1 MENYSVV
8 ATLRVKDDGFAEK
21 MAAASDSLADFDG
34 VAKSSSKG
42 LLSAATAFGVA
53 NKAID
58 LIAGT
63 IQNSLGKAIKRVD
76 TTNRFPKV
84 MQQIGSSAKD
94 SQASIKKLS
103 DGINGLPTA
112 LDDITASTQKL
123 ALLTGDL
130 EKATD
135 TSLALNDAFY
145 ASGASAEDASRGLI
159 QYTQMLSKGTVD
171 MQSWRTLQET
181 MGVALND
188 LAASFGFAGESAQND
203 LYDALKSGEI
213 TFTDLNNRLIELDGG
228 VDGFGARAKTASEG
242 IATSFT
248 NLGTAVVRGTAN
260 VIDATDKALQEN
272 GLPGF
277 QQQIEGVKT
286 VVNDVF
292 NGITEGAGTLVS
304 TVAPAIKFVADNAGV
319 LQAVLI
325 PLGAGFVA
333 LKVAEKAASGVKSFG
348 DKSTEAAT
356 KIKDLQTNLAL
367 AAHATQDKA
376 AADKAAEV
384 SSKLAEKAAQAIAEA
399 EKASAEARDL
409 SREAALSK
417 RAADKAGASATKAHA
432 DAEKKAA
439 SAAKAEESAKK
450 KVEAATKAKERADRA
465 AAQASKKAANAEKSS
480 AAATKVSNTAIST
493 KELLLG
499 VLSGKIKLTTAA
511 QTAWNAAMA
520 ANPIGTVITAVTIL
534 TSVLSGVTSVMKKL
548 GVFKESEISQTQ
560 KLKKETQELTD
571 SMKESAKAREEAT
584 QETEAQCATVDKL
597 VSQVETLS
605 AKENKTDS
613 DKAKLKSTVDQL
625 NKSMEGL
632 NLQYDEEN
640 DKLSQTTSAVKA
652 KADAY
657 KQQLRY
663 TQYQEQLNEVTSE
676 TVKLED
682 KVAKAKKAYQ
692 EQQKKVASLNATS
705 NVDQRTQNALLQ
717 EKKQIYEDL
726 QAELEKHGVT
736 EEELTNKLSAEYQ
749 KQQEALAESVA
760 NQTVTLEELPEAMQN
775 VVTETQ
781 KSYQDLYDKATNVFE
796 ALSDKQEMT
805 VDQMIKNAEKNKQ
818 VTETWGNN
826 MENLRNRFEALG
838 LDDAVLEQLQSMGVD
853 GAGYVAALVN
863 GTDEQLT
870 QLANTTEAG
879 GEEAKNA
886 FLKALGIDSS
896 EVPQAIQN
904 MMTNV
909 SSSLSESIKN
919 ADFASLGQNIDA
931 RLATSITDNAD
942 QVNTAAEGTVKG
954 AREAA
959 GAAAGEGSPCTEWMT
974 LGENMDLGLA
984 QGLMESGASVEA
996 ANALADQLLSLVQ
1009 SAVDKADF
1017 SSSFSGMTS
1026 AAESGM
1032 ARMTSSVTAGSAKS
1046 AAAMATGMKSMEQK
1060 VNTGM
1065 GLIKNKTTS
1074 GMSGFRAAIT
1084 VGMNG
1089 AKSAAATGTSGVVS
1103 VYNNLTSRLYLIG
1116 VYAVQGLTN
1125 GLNAQAPS
1133 AINAARSIANSIA
1146 TTMSN
1151 ALKVGSP
1158 SKVTTKI
1165 GEWAGIGPAIGIK
1178 RMLPKVKK
1186 VSDRL
1191 AEMMV
1196 PAVGPDFG
1204 GVSQRFAYATNA
1216 TLTLRQ
1222 DSGDAGGM
1230 LSILKEIRDELA
1242 DDSGRSYSFVIP
1254 VEADGRE
1261 FARASATYTKAELDK
1276 QEKMRKWLGGS
1287 K

>member
-76 TTNRFPKV
+76 TMNQFPKI
-84 MQQIGSSAKD
+84 MQQIGFSVKD

-228 VDGFGARAKTASEG
+228 VDGFAARAKTASEG

-384 SSKLAEKAAQAIAEA
+384 SSKLAEKAAQASTEA
-399 EKASAEARDL
+399 EKANAAARQL
-409 SREAALSK
+409 SREATLAK
-417 RAADKAGASATKAHA
+417 KAADKAGASATKAHA

-450 KVEAATKAKERADRA
+450 KAEAATKAKERADRA

-520 ANPIGTVITAVTIL
+520 ANPIGTVITAVTGLITVITTVQSIL
-534 TSVLSGVTSVMKKL
+534 GKIGEANDSVASKT
-548 GVFKESEISQTQ
+548 E
-560 KLKKETQELTD
+560 KLKKKVDEHLA
-571 SMKESAKAREEAT
+571 SMKEADTTYKESKREIEAQTSLVNDMADRLDTLANKSKKSEKEKEELSAIIAQLNSQMQGLNLTYDEEEKKLSTSAKAIKNKAKSYESLQKSQLYTERLTKVSENLITVQDDLA
-584 QETEAQCATVDKL
+584 EAQDNYNKILADYRKSAKPGTSESTYKPLVDAQEAIDK
-597 VSQVETLS
+597 LS
-605 AKENKTDS
+605 AKEQS
-613 DKAKLKSTVDQL
+613 
-625 NKSMEGL
+625 
-632 NLQYDEEN
+632 Y
-640 DKLSQTTSAVKA
+640 TSEK
-652 KADAY
+652 
-657 KQQLRY
+657 
-663 TQYQEQLNEVTSE
+663 EQLTER
-676 TVKLED
+676 VKN
-682 KVAKAKKAYQ
+682 AN
-692 EQQKKVASLNATS
+692 QQQMESL
-705 NVDQRTQNALLQ
+705 R
-717 EKKQIYEDL
+717 
-726 QAELEKHGVT
+726 
-736 EEELTNKLSAEYQ
+736 
-749 KQQEALAESVA
+749 ESVA

-775 VVTETQ
+775 VVSETN
-781 KSYQDLYDKATNVFE
+781 KAYQDLYDKATSVFD
-796 ALSDKQEMT
+796 ALSEEQTRSVEDILKTQ
-805 VDQMIKNAEKNKQ
+805 EKNEQ
-818 VTETWGNN
+818 VTRNFGNN
-826 MENLRNRFEALG
+826 MEALRDRMEALG
-838 LDDAVLEQLQSMGVD
+838 LDTAVLGQFENIGVEA
-853 GAGYVAALVN
+853 AGDVAALVN
-863 GTDEQLT
+863 GTDEQLARLS
-870 QLANTTEAG
+870 QNFANAG
-879 GEEAKNA
+879 DASRQSFIKEVGLKDGEIPE
-886 FLKALGIDSS
+886 
-896 EVPQAIQN
+896 AIQN

-909 SSSLSESIKN
+909 SSSLSESIEN

-931 RLATSITDNAD
+931 GLATSITDNAD

-954 AREAA
+954 ARESA

-984 QGLMESGASVEA
+984 QGLTESGASVEA

-1116 VYAVQGLTN
+1116 VYAVQGLTD

-1230 LSILKEIRDELA
+1230 LTILKEIRDELA
-1242 DDSGRSYSFVIP
+1242 DDSGRTYSFVIP